1 MYFPLLLLSL
11 TNIVFSVQHEDVT
24 EHGQKK
30 RVPRLNEQ
38 GKKIPHTA
46 AVYNRCINEIIVEFY
61 NKKSK
66 VSKGVQKLSPQLIS
80 LVQEYH
86 KIYYVAETKNYLESG
101 SSEGWKLLQ
110 TPDKVTS

>member
-1 MYFPLLLLSL
+1 LYCPLLSLLL
-11 TNIVFSVQHEDVT
+11 TNIVFLVQHEDVT

-46 AVYNRCINEIIVEFY
+46 VVYNKCINEIIDEFN

-66 VSKGVQKLSPQLIS
+66 VSKGVQKLSPQLSS

>member
-1 MYFPLLLLSL
+1 M
-11 TNIVFSVQHEDVT
+11 
-24 EHGQKK
+24 
-30 RVPRLNEQ
+30 
-38 GKKIPHTA
+38 KIPHNA
-46 AVYNRCINEIIVEFY
+46 AVYNRCINEIIVKFY

-66 VSKGVQKLSPQLIS
+66 VSKGVQKLSHQLIS

-86 KIYYVAETKNYLESG
+86 KIYYVAETKNYLESL